1 MASRLADNTPASVPL
16 LSQLFPPLRVKENGN
31 LSRNFKMGK
40 VTKMRRFEG
49 KFRNRASSSLTNRKP
64 LSINLLTR
72 CTFAADI
79 KPFKWEVILISRN
92 FIDVSLAFPRV
103 QLDTMFLNDASINR
117 ARRFSADSPIRR
129 IGTGI
134 E

>member
-40 VTKMRRFEG
+40 VTKTRRFEG

-79 KPFKWEVILISRN
+79 NRLNGKLFLSPGISSTFLSR
-92 FIDVSLAFPRV
+92 SLAY
-103 QLDTMFLNDASINR
+103 S
-117 ARRFSADSPIRR
+117 
-129 IGTGI
+129 
-134 E
+134 